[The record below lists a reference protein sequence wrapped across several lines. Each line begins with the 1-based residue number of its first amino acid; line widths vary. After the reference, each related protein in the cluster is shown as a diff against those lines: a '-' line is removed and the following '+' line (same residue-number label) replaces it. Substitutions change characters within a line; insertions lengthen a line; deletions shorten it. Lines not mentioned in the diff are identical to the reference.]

1 MSYMLHPR
9 MFIYATLRRRYIEE
23 LLILTCLKA
32 HYLVLG

>member
-9 MFIYATLRRRYIEE
+9 MFIYATRIRRYIEE
-23 LLILTCLKA
+23 LLILTCFKA

>member
-9 MFIYATLRRRYIEE
+9 MFIYATRMRRYIEE

-32 HYLVLG
+32 HYLVLS